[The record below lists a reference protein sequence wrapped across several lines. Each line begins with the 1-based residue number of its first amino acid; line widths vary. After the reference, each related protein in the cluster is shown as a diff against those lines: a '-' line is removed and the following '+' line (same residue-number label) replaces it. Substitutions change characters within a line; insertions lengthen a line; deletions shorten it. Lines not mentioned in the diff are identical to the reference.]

1 MKNVCIFIMKTY
13 KYLELL
19 IFALF
24 SAIWVKIYVI
34 IIVEVKLMIKTIG
47 KVIDI
52 SIPEQYKNGG
62 LLDIMDRT
70 NIHFKVMTDSGLK
83 EITVQQ
89 NDENTDIIIND
100 MVEIIEQNIS
110 GKDFVDIRLYS
121 GDNYE

>member
-1 MKNVCIFIMKTY
+1 
-13 KYLELL
+13 
-19 IFALF
+19 
-24 SAIWVKIYVI
+24 
-34 IIVEVKLMIKTIG
+34 MIKTIG

-83 EITVQQ
+83 ELTVEQ

-110 GKDFVDIRLYS
+110 GVDFVDIRLYS

>member
-1 MKNVCIFIMKTY
+1 MV
-13 KYLELL
+13 
-19 IFALF
+19 
-24 SAIWVKIYVI
+24 
-34 IIVEVKLMIKTIG
+34 KTIG

-83 EITVQQ
+83 EITVEQ

-110 GKDFVDIRLYS
+110 GKDFVDIRLYN

>member
-1 MKNVCIFIMKTY
+1 
-13 KYLELL
+13 
-19 IFALF
+19 
-24 SAIWVKIYVI
+24 
-34 IIVEVKLMIKTIG
+34 MIKTIG

-83 EITVQQ
+83 EITVEQ

-110 GKDFVDIRLYS
+110 GVDFVDIRLYS

>member
-1 MKNVCIFIMKTY
+1 
-13 KYLELL
+13 
-19 IFALF
+19 
-24 SAIWVKIYVI
+24 
-34 IIVEVKLMIKTIG
+34 MIKTIG

-83 EITVQQ
+83 EITVEQ

-110 GKDFVDIRLYS
+110 GVDFIDIRLYS
-121 GDNYE
+121 GDNYEW

>member
-1 MKNVCIFIMKTY
+1 
-13 KYLELL
+13 
-19 IFALF
+19 
-24 SAIWVKIYVI
+24 
-34 IIVEVKLMIKTIG
+34 MIKTIG

-83 EITVQQ
+83 EITVEQ

-110 GKDFVDIRLYS
+110 GVDFVDIRLYD

>member
-1 MKNVCIFIMKTY
+1 
-13 KYLELL
+13 
-19 IFALF
+19 
-24 SAIWVKIYVI
+24 
-34 IIVEVKLMIKTIG
+34 MIKTIG

-83 EITVQQ
+83 EITVEQ

-110 GKDFVDIRLYS
+110 GVDFVDIRLYS
-121 GDNYE
+121 GDNYEW